1 MAGGVSQGK
10 DQWDGDLNRIVRRA
24 TESACSAAGM
34 LRRMVPEEEL
44 FVVVATPSPVPAVVD
59 RAHWPVH
66 VTVAGNF
73 RVDGSSAAAI
83 HALLESTVQC
93 VAAFGVRL
101 GPLDRFGVAKDVAV
115 LLASHPL
122 FDRMHESLAVDLM
135 HVPGFA
141 PAEPRHWRDGY
152 RPHATLG
159 PAVRAKDGD
168 VLPISTLTLVSL
180 HGVNGR
186 RRFAVDLS

>member
-1 MAGGVSQGK
+1 MAS
-10 DQWDGDLNRIVRRA
+10 D
-24 TESACSAAGM
+24 
-34 LRRMVPEEEL
+34 EEL
-44 FVVVATPSPVPAVVD
+44 FVVVATPSPVPAVVN

-73 RVDGSSAAAI
+73 RVDGSSATAI
-83 HALLESTVQC
+83 PALLESSVHR

-101 GPLDRFGVAKDVAV
+101 GPIDRFSVAKDVPV

-122 FDRMHESLAVDLM
+122 FNRMHKSMAADLA

-159 PAVRAKDGD
+159 PAVSARDGD
-168 VLPISTLTLVSL
+168 VLTIRMLTLVSL
-180 HGVNGR
+180 RGVSGR
-186 RRFAVDLS
+186 SLFAVDLP

>member
-1 MAGGVSQGK
+1 MASE
-10 DQWDGDLNRIVRRA
+10 D
-24 TESACSAAGM
+24 
-34 LRRMVPEEEL
+34 EL

-73 RVDGSSAAAI
+73 RVDGSSATAI
-83 HALLESTVQC
+83 HALLASSAHG

-101 GPLDRFGVAKDVAV
+101 GPLDYFGVAKDVPV

-122 FDRMHESLAVDLM
+122 FDRMHESLAADLV

-159 PAVRAKDGD
+159 PAARAKDGD
-168 VLPISTLTLVSL
+168 VLPIRTLTLVSL
-180 HGVNGR
+180 HGVGGR
-186 RRFAVDLS
+186 SLFAVDLP

>member
-1 MAGGVSQGK
+1 MAS
-10 DQWDGDLNRIVRRA
+10 D
-24 TESACSAAGM
+24 
-34 LRRMVPEEEL
+34 EEL
-44 FVVVATPSPVPAVVD
+44 FVVVATPSPLPAVVD
-59 RAHWPVH
+59 RARWPVH

-83 HALLESTVQC
+83 HALLESSVHR
-93 VAAFGVRL
+93 VAAFDVRL
-101 GPLDRFGVAKDVAV
+101 GPLDRFGVAKDVPV
-115 LLASHPL
+115 LLAPHPL
-122 FDRMHESLAVDLM
+122 FDRMHESLATDLI

-159 PAVRAKDGD
+159 LAVRAQDGD
-168 VLPISTLTLVSL
+168 VLPIRTLTLVSL

-186 RRFAVDLS
+186 LRFAVDLPWPYPRGARPEPPGGLSSLRHNPSVM